1 MVSLR
6 FFIEIILPAAI
17 GLGSTQPL
25 TEMSIR
31 NISCEIKAAGA
42 YHLPI
47 QIVWI
52 SGSLNFL
59 VASGLVQGLLY
70 ILQLFLL
77 TKIIIA
83 ELLSNS
89 AL

>member
-1 MVSLR
+1 MVPLR

-17 GLGSTQPL
+17 GLGSTQAL
-25 TEMSIR
+25 TEMRIR

-42 YHLPI
+42 YHLPV

-52 SGSLNFL
+52 SGSLSFL

-70 ILQLFLL
+70 ILQLSLL
-77 TKIIIA
+77 IEIIIA
-83 ELLSNS
+83 ELLSN
-89 AL
+89 